1 MTHDDYVPPPL
12 MTITRKDNYAVADT
26 INRIAKVRITAAG
39 SVPIFAEVSV
49 RTKAAR
55 LVISARVRSTHR
67 HVESVCQSNEGRK
80 PREISRRRGKRF
92 RFTRGPLNR
101 VDRIR
106 GDFFL
111 FRRNW

>member
-12 MTITRKDNYAVADT
+12 MTITRKDNYAAADT
-26 INRIAKVRITAAG
+26 IHRIAKVRLAAAG
-39 SVPIFAEVSV
+39 SVPIFAEVPV

-67 HVESVCQSNEGRK
+67 HVESVCQPNEGSLA
-80 PREISRRRGKRF
+80 REISRGRGKRF
-92 RFTRGPLNR
+92 RFTRGRLNR
-101 VDRIR
+101 GDGIA

-111 FRRNW
+111 